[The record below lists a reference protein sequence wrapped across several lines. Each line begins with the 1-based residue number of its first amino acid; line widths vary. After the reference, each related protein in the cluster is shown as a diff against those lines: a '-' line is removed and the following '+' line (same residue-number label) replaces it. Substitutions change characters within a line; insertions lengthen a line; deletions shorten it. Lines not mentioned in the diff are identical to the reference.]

1 MDKQPLALLF
11 DIDGTLID
19 SAGAGGRALLM
30 ALGNEFNV
38 PETRPVPLHG
48 RTDLGIMTELLESHG
63 VAATPD
69 TVLQLC
75 EHYFRLLPVEL
86 QRQGG
91 HVLPGVRELLDAIEN
106 FADEQLKVEMVSGVL
121 TGNMPASAQVKL
133 QHFGLEDYFEFG
145 VYGDRVHHRPLLRDV
160 AIQAVY
166 ARCGP
171 IPTQRMVIIGDT
183 PLDVALAKAMG
194 SPCLAVCTGGIAAQA
209 LADAG
214 ADRVVD
220 DLSQTDRILDWLL
233 AL

>member
-1 MDKQPLALLF
+1 MEKQPLALLF

-30 ALGNEFNV
+30 ALGNGFNV
-38 PETRPVPLHG
+38 PETRPVALHG

-63 VAATPD
+63 VAATPA

-86 QRQGG
+86 KRHKGQ
-91 HVLPGVRELLDAIEN
+91 VLPGVRELLDAIEN
-106 FADEQLKVEMVSGVL
+106 FADEQLQVEFVSGVL
-121 TGNMPASAQVKL
+121 TGNMPVSAQVKL
-133 QHFGLEDYFEFG
+133 QHFGLDDYFEFG
-145 VYGDRVHHRPLLRDV
+145 VYGDRVHHRPELRDV
-160 AIQAVY
+160 AIETVR

-171 IPTQRMVIIGDT
+171 LAPERMVIIGDT

-194 SPCLAVCTGGIAAQA
+194 ARCLAVCTGGIDAQA

-214 ADRVVD
+214 ADQVVA
-220 DLSQTDRILDWLL
+220 DLSETDRILDWLL